1 MNRMSES
8 MRTVLL
14 PLPYDVR
21 SFVCEDENGEPTCYL
36 NSRLSYEMNKK
47 SFEHEREHKSHD
59 DLNREIDVNRIE
71 IFRHRR

>member
-1 MNRMSES
+1 MSTP

-47 SFEHEREHKSHD
+47 SFEHEREHENHD
-59 DLNREIDVNRIE
+59 DLNREIDVNQLE
-71 IFRHRR
+71 ADRHHS